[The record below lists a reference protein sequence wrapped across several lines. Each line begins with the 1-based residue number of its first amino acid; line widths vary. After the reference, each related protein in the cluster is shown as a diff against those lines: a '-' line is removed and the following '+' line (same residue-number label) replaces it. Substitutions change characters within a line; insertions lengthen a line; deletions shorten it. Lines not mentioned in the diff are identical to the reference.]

1 VIAPGADDQTTVQ
14 TALIDA
20 APGSLICL
28 KEGRY
33 SFTGELSLSSAG
45 VTVRGA
51 GKGKTILDFSG
62 QKTGANGLSITGD
75 GVTIEALE
83 VHDTP
88 GDGVRGNDV
97 EDITLR
103 DLVVGWSAAASPDN
117 GAYGLYPIGSHGV
130 RIERC
135 VVYGARDAGI
145 YVGQSTNALVVDSEA
160 YGNVAGIEIENTT
173 DVEVRDNAVHDNT
186 AGILVFNLPNLPVQ
200 DGKRAKVHENRV
212 ENNNLTN
219 FALEGDLVSRTPTGV
234 GVMVL
239 ASDANEIHDNV
250 ITGNRSTGVLI
261 ARYHESVSG
270 PYDDPAFDPYPQGN
284 FIHDNEL
291 SGNGADP
298 HPLIGEAVPVRPVPD
313 IVWDGCEDPA
323 RPPSAELRNCLSD
336 NGAATFINADICD
349 ETPEPSQDIG
359 AVTCEHE
366 PLPPQ
371 DP

>member
-1 VIAPGADDQTTVQ
+1 MASLVPLR
-14 TALIDA
+14 ALDRYHA
-20 APGSLICL
+20 AI
-28 KEGRY
+28 GRP
-33 SFTGELSLSSAG
+33 
-45 VTVRGA
+45 
-51 GKGKTILDFSG
+51 K
-62 QKTGANGLSITGD
+62 
-75 GVTIEALE
+75 
-83 VHDTP
+83 
-88 GDGVRGNDV
+88 
-97 EDITLR
+97 
-103 DLVVGWSAAASPDN
+103 GWSAAASPDN

-212 ENNNLTN
+212 EN
-219 FALEGDLVSRTPTGV
+219 
-234 GVMVL
+234 
-239 ASDANEIHDNV
+239 
-250 ITGNRSTGVLI
+250 
-261 ARYHESVSG
+261 
-270 PYDDPAFDPYPQGN
+270 
-284 FIHDNEL
+284 
-291 SGNGADP
+291 
-298 HPLIGEAVPVRPVPD
+298 
-313 IVWDGCEDPA
+313 
-323 RPPSAELRNCLSD
+323 
-336 NGAATFINADICD
+336 GAATFINADLCD